1 MCKEAQINKSGKY
14 LTPTIIKS
22 NQLYWLSKQACHI
35 MKTLLMCMLNGKKR
49 SKINVSVL
57 PAVPQQ

>member
-35 MKTLLMCMLNGKKR
+35 MKTLLMCMLNGKKEV
-49 SKINVSVL
+49 K
-57 PAVPQQ
+57 